1 MLSKNITLQFW
12 RYSIPSV
19 VAMIVSGI
27 YLIVDGMFIG
37 QVLGAEGLAAI
48 NLAWPIIFL
57 VTGLGLMVGVG
68 GGALISIASGEG
80 KTSKAQSL
88 LSHAFLLMLI
98 MAVLFSA
105 ILALLGAKPITL
117 QGASGNIQ
125 VMAESYLGILGNGAL
140 VVLFSC
146 ALPILIRND
155 NSPNFATLLMIVGA
169 LANIGLDYLFIVK
182 WDWQLAGA
190 AYATLGAQALV
201 MFLAIAYFFSR
212 YSSLS
217 FQVSGFCLKPK
228 YLANISNLGLSSFF
242 TTVYTAFITL
252 VHNYLFL
259 RYGSVT
265 DTGAYA
271 IVLYLSV
278 IYYFIAEGF
287 ANGMQPLISYNFGAK
302 RYDNVLKVMALGF
315 SIILGSGVAAV
326 FLMNLFS
333 ELSVSIF
340 NNDDPV
346 LLDATVSGI
355 RLHLWAMPLDGLI
368 FTGAVVFQSINRAN
382 RASFISV
389 GNMAIQLPFMLL
401 LPATYGVV
409 GIWLVMPL
417 STVILSAVVAWWL
430 VSLVK
435 QLKAEFTPPA
445 A

>member
-1 MLSKNITLQFW
+1 MLSKNITQQFW

-27 YLIVDGMFIG
+27 YLIVDGIFIG

-68 GGALISIASGEG
+68 AGALISIASGEG
-80 KTSKAQSL
+80 DKQRVQSL
-88 LSHAFLLMLI
+88 FNHALLLMVLMALI
-98 MAVLFSA
+98 FSA
-105 ILALLGAKPITL
+105 ILALLGANPITW

-125 VMAESYLGILGNGAL
+125 QLAESYLGILGNGAL

-155 NSPNFATLLMIVGA
+155 NSPNFATILMVIGA

-182 WDWQLAGA
+182 WNWELAGA
-190 AYATLGAQALV
+190 AYATLGAQAIV
-201 MFLAIAYFFSR
+201 MLLALAYFGSR
-212 YSSLS
+212 YSNLR
-217 FQVSGFCLKPK
+217 FQFSGFRLNTR

-252 VHNYLFL
+252 IHNYLFL
-259 RYGSVT
+259 RYGSIT
-265 DTGAYA
+265 ETGAYA

-287 ANGMQPLISYNFGAK
+287 ANGMQPLISYNYGAK

-315 SIILGSGVAAV
+315 SIILGTGVAAV
-326 FLMNLFS
+326 LLMNGFS
-333 ELSVSIF
+333 EFSVGVF
-340 NNDDPV
+340 NNDDPA

-355 RLHLWAMPLDGLI
+355 RLHLWAMPLDGLV
-368 FTGAVVFQSINRAN
+368 FTGAVVFQSINRAS
-382 RASFISV
+382 RATFISL
-389 GNMAIQLPFMLL
+389 GNMAIQLPFMLV
-401 LPATYGVV
+401 LPFLFGVN

-417 STVILSAVVAWWL
+417 STVLLSLLVAWWL
-430 VSLVK
+430 VKLV
-435 QLKAEFTPPA
+435 QQFKAELA
-445 A
+445 LKQA

>member
-1 MLSKNITLQFW
+1 MLSKNITLQCW

-27 YLIVDGMFIG
+27 YLIIDGMFIG

-68 GGALISIASGEG
+68 GGALISIATGEG

-98 MAVLFSA
+98 MALLFSA

-125 VMAESYLGILGNGAL
+125 HMAESYLGILGNGAL

-217 FQVSGFCLKPK
+217 FQVSGFSLKPK

-340 NNDDPV
+340 NNDDPA

-401 LPATYGVV
+401 LPAAYGVV

>member
-27 YLIVDGMFIG
+27 YLIVDGIFIG

-68 GGALISIASGEG
+68 GGALISIATGEG
-80 KTSKAQSL
+80 KTEKAQSL
-88 LSHAFLLMLI
+88 LTHALLLMLL
-98 MAVLFSA
+98 MAVLFSVV
-105 ILALLGAKPITL
+105 LASLGSAPISL

-125 VMAESYLGILGNGAL
+125 SMAESYLSILGNGAL
-140 VVLFSC
+140 LVLFSC

-169 LANIGLDYLFIVK
+169 VANIGLDYLFIVK

-201 MFLAIAYFFSR
+201 MLLAFAYFFSR

-217 FQVSGFCLKPK
+217 FQVSGFRLKPK

-259 RYGSVT
+259 RYGSIT
-265 DTGAYA
+265 ETGAYA

-302 RYDNVLKVMALGF
+302 RYDNVLRVMALGF

-333 ELSVSIF
+333 EFSVSVF
-340 NNDDPV
+340 NSDDPE
-346 LLDATVSGI
+346 LLAATVSGI

-382 RASFISV
+382 RATFISV

-401 LPATYGVV
+401 LPVAFGVV

-417 STVILSAVVAWWL
+417 STVILSVVVTWWL
-430 VSLVK
+430 LKLVQ
-435 QLKAEFTPPA
+435 QLKAETA
-445 A
+445 

>member
-1 MLSKNITLQFW
+1 
-12 RYSIPSV
+12 
-19 VAMIVSGI
+19 
-27 YLIVDGMFIG
+27 
-37 QVLGAEGLAAI
+37 
-48 NLAWPIIFL
+48 
-57 VTGLGLMVGVG
+57 MVGVG
-68 GGALISIASGEG
+68 GGALISIATGEG
-80 KTSKAQSL
+80 KTAKAQSL
-88 LSHAFLLMLI
+88 LTHALLLMLL
-98 MAVLFSA
+98 MAVLFSV
-105 ILALLGAKPITL
+105 ILASLGSAPISL

-125 VMAESYLGILGNGAL
+125 SMAESYLGILGNGAL

-155 NSPNFATLLMIVGA
+155 NSPNFATLLMIIGA
-169 LANIGLDYLFIVK
+169 VANIGLDYLFIVK

-201 MFLAIAYFFSR
+201 MLLAFAYFFSR

-217 FQVSGFCLKPK
+217 FQVSGFRLKPK

-259 RYGSVT
+259 RYGSIT
-265 DTGAYA
+265 ETGAYA

-333 ELSVSIF
+333 EFSVSVF
-340 NNDDPV
+340 NSDDPE
-346 LLDATVSGI
+346 LLAATVSGI

-382 RASFISV
+382 RATFISV

-401 LPATYGVV
+401 LPVAFGVV

-417 STVILSAVVAWWL
+417 STVILSAVVTWWL
-430 VSLVK
+430 LKLVQ
-435 QLKAEFTPPA
+435 QLKAETA
-445 A
+445 

>member
-27 YLIVDGMFIG
+27 YLIVDGIFIG

-68 GGALISIASGEG
+68 GGALISIATGEG
-80 KTSKAQSL
+80 KTAKAQSL
-88 LSHAFLLMLI
+88 LTHALLLMLL
-98 MAVLFSA
+98 MAVLFSV
-105 ILALLGAKPITL
+105 ILASLGSAPISL

-125 VMAESYLGILGNGAL
+125 SMAESYLGILGNGAL

-155 NSPNFATLLMIVGA
+155 NSPNFATLLMIIGA
-169 LANIGLDYLFIVK
+169 VANIGLDYLFIVK

-201 MFLAIAYFFSR
+201 MLLAFAYFFSR

-217 FQVSGFCLKPK
+217 FQVSGFRLKPK

-259 RYGSVT
+259 RYGSIT
-265 DTGAYA
+265 ETGAYA

-333 ELSVSIF
+333 EFSVSVF
-340 NNDDPV
+340 NSDDPE
-346 LLDATVSGI
+346 LLAATVSGI

-382 RASFISV
+382 RATFISV

-401 LPATYGVV
+401 LPVAFGVV

-417 STVILSAVVAWWL
+417 STVILSAVVTWWL
-430 VSLVK
+430 LKLVQ
-435 QLKAEFTPPA
+435 QLKAETA
-445 A
+445 